1 MDTLSPMWVKTQKDR
16 LNYCNSMV
24 WNCLE
29 YFDFNL
35 VFYLKAWFAL
45 GRLGRWGRAGDSED
59 KGLKL
64 WFFVFWVFLRGL
76 GVPGG
81 LV

>member
-1 MDTLSPMWVKTQKDR
+1 MWVKTQKDR

-35 VFYLKAWFAL
+35 VLSESL
-45 GRLGRWGRAGDSED
+45 VRAGSFGSLGSCRGPGRQRTQTLVLCFL
-59 KGLKL
+59 GLSAR
-64 WFFVFWVFLRGL
+64 FGRPGRP
-76 GVPGG
+76 GVNQ
-81 LV
+81 V